1 MKSRKKRTD
10 FSKAKT
16 WLTVREW
23 RKLSR
28 VRPINLRDLLIV
40 HLLYGCALR
49 ASELL
54 ALKAGDIEV
63 REKVLIIQTS
73 KNCPAPARIPIPTET
88 MKWLKMWLKE
98 AKPGP
103 DKNLLWPNRKKIDRK
118 RINRRVSSVARKA
131 KLGKKVTPHTLR
143 RSRATHLL
151 DSGLSLE
158 RVSQLLRHRKLE
170 TTMIYLKL
178 STKQLASEMRKVD
191 ILEA

>member
-1 MKSRKKRTD
+1 MRKKRTD

-16 WLTVREW
+16 WLTVYEW

-28 VRPINLRDLLIV
+28 VRPVNLRDLLIV

-54 ALKAGDIEV
+54 ALKASDIEI
-63 REKVLIIQTS
+63 REKVLIIQKS
-73 KNCPAPARIPIPTET
+73 KNCPTPTRVPIPTET
-88 MKWLKMWLKE
+88 MRWLKMWLKE
-98 AKPGP
+98 AKPGSE
-103 DKNLLWPNRKKIDRK
+103 KNLLWPNRKKIDRK
-118 RINRRVSSVARKA
+118 RISRRVNSIAKKA
-131 KLGKKVTPHTLR
+131 KLTKTVTPHTLR

-191 ILEA
+191 ILEG